1 MTIIEQARAIGA
13 AIQADSRYIEYNRI
27 AAENDRD
34 PEIQQKIGEF
44 NLKRQNL
51 NREMQKEE
59 RDADRMTALDTEI
72 RELYDEIVAMPKMV
86 AYYAA
91 KEELDKLVQSVNY
104 IITGSANGE
113 DPATMP
119 ETAPTCSGSCSTCG
133 GCG

>member
-13 AIQADSRYIEYNRI
+13 AIQADSRYIDYNRI
-27 AAENDRD
+27 AEENDRD
-34 PEIQQKIGEF
+34 PEIQNKIGEF
-44 NLKRQNL
+44 NLKRANL

-59 RDADRMTALDTEI
+59 RDPDKMTTLDNEI

-91 KEELDKLVQSVNY
+91 KEELDKLVQSITH
-104 IITGSANGE
+104 IITGAANGE

-119 ETAPTCSGSCSTCG
+119 ETPPACTGSCATCG